1 MKTKKYFII
10 SAFAL
15 LAYSCQDEEQGG
27 VQPTPGQDVK
37 FGASL
42 EQSATRTIYGDEFN
56 DGSKDVFPI
65 NWVNGDEVVVFSP
78 DCASSGG
85 VGQATYKVNVGEEN
99 SGKQN
104 YANSL
109 DKTGEIGV
117 RWGKNTTG
125 SFYSVYPAS
134 SLYTKV
140 SSDCKT
146 LTLTMPTQQDNT
158 FERTESGIKAYPDMR
173 ACFMYA
179 YTQNVQSGETV
190 NLKYTPISTAVR
202 FKLQGPLND
211 DNGPVTINYVRLY
224 APTGTNIN
232 GTYEFKDVT
241 DTSIRIPE
249 PKRGLNYVT
258 MNVTDNNNTYLTL
271 SAGESVELNA
281 FLLTGHDITIDEK
294 WYFEVA
300 ISDGT
305 VLQKHIVTDGDEK
318 ENLTLKPGMIHKLPD
333 LPPLTASGSW
343 DVSNWMKN
351 IQRNVYL
358 SEISIPGAWYS
369 MHSSYQPDAN
379 ASSYEEKI
387 SNLYNNG
394 VRAFHLDTRWRGTTY
409 WVIGDTYLNEV
420 KDLGVIDTDNHSFN
434 EYGVTGGDKYLTMD
448 APSFKDC
455 LNAITT
461 HVRSDEYMVV
471 ICTFAQGSGNYKGYG
486 TSGDGGWREA
496 IRDACKDNDAVIDA
510 FDLSPNTTVKD
521 VLGKVIVIV
530 NTYTPTEVT
539 GKPLYVNLPMELS
552 ERDEDINVDGSISH
566 KQGFTTNDYFSQ
578 PLKYMNSTETGITMY
593 ATYAQAT
600 TNSESG
606 TGSTDSDRGYMP
618 TFAERKQ
625 KAQNI
630 LTKSQRN
637 HNDRENY
644 SHNCWIYLGLGGYIP
659 GSGLLG
665 HDNYT
670 DVSKSL
676 NAWIKEKVEEMET
689 NQAYYPVGIVLMNEA
704 INYADVVKNILQMNN
719 KYRKAYDPNRS
730 PVTGDYINDSANSV
744 QSAAPGY
751 SSGMKDNQTDAI
763 GWTRCK

>member
-10 SAFAL
+10 SAIAL
-15 LAYSCQDEEQGG
+15 LACSCRDEEQGG
-27 VQPTPGQDVK
+27 VQPTPGEEVQ
-37 FGASL
+37 FGATL
-42 EQSATRTIYGDEFN
+42 EQITSRTVYGEQTET
-56 DGSKDVFPI
+56 GFPI
-65 NWVNGDEVVVFSP
+65 NWVTGDEVVVFSP
-78 DCASSGG
+78 DCAASQSSGG
-85 VGQATYKVNVGEEN
+85 VGSAIYKVNVGEN
-99 SGKQN
+99 SGEQN

-117 RWGKNTTG
+117 RWGQNATG
-125 SFYSVYPAS
+125 RFYSIYPAS
-134 SLYTKV
+134 PLYTEV
-140 SSDCKT
+140 SGDCKSV
-146 LTLTMPTQQDNT
+146 TLTMPAQQDMNFT
-158 FERTESGIKAYPDMR
+158 RNDNGIIVQPDMR

-179 YTQNVQSGETV
+179 NTSEISNGETV
-190 NLKYTPISTAVR
+190 DLQYKPLTTAIR
-202 FKLQGPLND
+202 LKLQGPQD
-211 DNGPVTINYVRLY
+211 DTNGPVTVTYVRIH
-224 APTGTNIN
+224 APNDTYIN
-232 GTYEFKDVT
+232 GTYTFKDVT
-241 DTSIRIPE
+241 DGSGIPE
-249 PKRGLNYVT
+249 PTNGLNYVT
-258 MNVTDNNNTYLTL
+258 MNVANATTGAYLTL
-271 SAGESVELNA
+271 GTNESAVLTA
-281 FLLTGHDITIDEK
+281 FLLLGKETIVDEN
-294 WYFEVA
+294 WSIEV
-300 ISDGT
+300 GT
-305 VLQKHIVTDGDEK
+305 SIGVSYELPIRTTASAESRTLEPGKVHI
-318 ENLTLKPGMIHKLPD
+318 LPD
-333 LPPLTASGSW
+333 LPPLTSDKWNA
-343 DVSNWMKN
+343 SNWMRN

-394 VRAFHLDTRWRGTTY
+394 VRAFHLDTRWRGTTR
-409 WVIGDTYLNEV
+409 WVIGDTYLDEV

-434 EYGVTGGDKYLTMD
+434 KYGVTGGDKYLTTD
-448 APSFKDC
+448 APSFKQC
-455 LNAITT
+455 LDAITT
-461 HVRSDEYMVV
+461 RVSPDEYMVV
-471 ICTFAQGSGNYKGYG
+471 ICTFAQGSDNYQGYG

-496 IRDACKDNDAVIDA
+496 IRDACEDNDAVIDA

-552 ERDEDINVDGSISH
+552 EMDEDINVDGSISH

-578 PLKYMNSTETGITMY
+578 PLKYNNITETGISMY

-630 LTKSQRN
+630 LTKSQQN
-637 HNDRENY
+637 HNNRENY

-659 GSGLLG
+659 GTGGIFGTS
-665 HDNYT
+665 D
-670 DVSKSL
+670 DCSSVSQSL
-676 NAWIKEKVEEMET
+676 NAWINDRVEEMET
-689 NQAYYPVGIVLMNEA
+689 KQAYFPVGIVLMNEA

-719 KYRKAYDPNRS
+719 KYRKAYDPERS
-730 PVTGDYINDSANSV
+730 PVDGSYIDGSNGVHSV
-744 QSAAPGY
+744 APGY

-763 GWTRCK
+763 GWTRCR